1 VKAARRNRPAWRRS
15 AVLLTGLSIWLAPFA
30 IASADEE
37 EPLFYFFQVEE
48 FEYRANDNQD
58 TFNWDAQ
65 GWIGGDFNKL
75 WLKTEGE
82 QPIEGRLEEAEI
94 QALYSRKIS
103 DFFDAQ
109 VGIRYDFAPDP
120 ERTFAVV
127 GIEGLAPYFFEID
140 AAAFVSNKGEISG
153 RFKAEYDI
161 LLTQKL
167 VLQPKFE
174 MNVAVQE
181 VEERGIGSG
190 VNDVE
195 LGLRLRYEIVREFA
209 PYVGVDWTRDLGQ
222 TADFSRAEGEDVNTL
237 SFVAGVRF
245 WF

>member
-30 IASADEE
+30 IGSADEE

>member
-1 VKAARRNRPAWRRS
+1 VKAARRNRRAWSRS
-15 AVLLTGLSIWLAPFA
+15 TVLLAGVAMCLGLNAP
-30 IASADEE
+30 ASAEE
-37 EPLFYFFQVEE
+37 TEPLFYFFQADEL
-48 FEYRANDNQD
+48 EYRANDDQD

-65 GWIGGDFNKL
+65 GWVGGDFNKL
-75 WLKTEGE
+75 WLKSEGE
-82 QPIEGRLEEAEI
+82 QPIDGRLEEAEI
-94 QALYSRKIS
+94 QALYSRNIS

-109 VGIRYDFAPDP
+109 VGVRYDFAPDP
-120 ERTFAVV
+120 ERTFAVI

-140 AAAFVSNKGEISG
+140 AAAFVSNKGEVSA
-153 RFKAEYDI
+153 RFKAEYEI
-161 LLTQKL
+161 LITQKL

-195 LGLRLRYEIVREFA
+195 LGLRLRYEFERKFA
-209 PYVGVDWTRDLGQ
+209 PYIGVDWTRDLGQ
-222 TADFSRAEGEDVNTL
+222 TANFTRADGESVDTL
-237 SFVAGVRF
+237 SFVAGVRL